1 MLKKSI
7 SEKIMSNANHLI
19 ILFIQIIYYT
29 VSRYITRIYDANQT
43 YYFLLPINTS
53 GTSVNKKK
61 WHHLHH
67 YHPRPKETKQIL
79 SQRNG

>member
-7 SEKIMSNANHLI
+7 SEKIMSNANLI

-79 SQRNG
+79 PQRNG

>member
-1 MLKKSI
+1 MLKKSMTRRI
-7 SEKIMSNANHLI
+7 SIMSNAAHFYVHINT
-19 ILFIQIIYYT
+19 IIYPNN
-29 VSRYITRIYDANQT
+29 IYLDI
-43 YYFLLPINTS
+43 LRVNTS
-53 GTSVNKKK
+53 GTSINKKK